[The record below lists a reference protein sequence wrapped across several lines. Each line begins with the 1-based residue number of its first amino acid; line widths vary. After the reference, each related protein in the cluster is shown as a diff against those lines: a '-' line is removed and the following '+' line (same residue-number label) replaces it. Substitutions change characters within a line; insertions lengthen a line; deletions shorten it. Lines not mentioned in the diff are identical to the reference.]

1 MKKLFAVILIIL
13 VNSIFA
19 LSQIEIPKTADWQI
33 FAPTI
38 EEFSVEVPI
47 KFSVAKNDENS
58 LFKDLSRDYWN
69 NFDGTYFY
77 IFSDNPARLDN
88 LEQVRNFIKA
98 YNKDATGESD
108 GNLGTEKFKF
118 SDSEDF
124 HYEINIVRGKSRTYV
139 FQTISPTKDNPLVEH
154 FFKSIK
160 INDNSS
166 IETNIKPEKNQD
178 NITTTP
184 KNIQLKPT
192 NGSGSGMGNGRG
204 SQTNPETKSLPTPTQ
219 KNETRGI
226 RLLTKPKALYTD
238 FARFYNISGRVALRV
253 TFLADGTI
261 SSVDI
266 ASKLPCGLTQQ
277 AIIAAKGITFDPAM
291 REGIPYSVTKMVEY
305 SFTIY

>member
-1 MKKLFAVILIIL
+1 MKKLFVVILIIL
-13 VNSIFA
+13 ANSIFA
-19 LSQIEIPKTADWQI
+19 LSQIETPKPADWQN
-33 FAPTI
+33 FAPAN

-47 KFSVAKNDENS
+47 KFSVAKDDENP
-58 LFKDLSRDYWN
+58 LFKDLSRNYWN

-77 IFSDNPARLDN
+77 IFSDNPTRLDN

-98 YNKDATGESD
+98 YNKDATGERGSR
-108 GNLGTEKFKF
+108 LETEKFKF
-118 SDSEDF
+118 SDSENF

-160 INDNSS
+160 INENSS
-166 IETNIKPEKNQD
+166 SETNIQPKD
-178 NITTTP
+178 NPDAIATTP
-184 KNIQLKPT
+184 KNIQVKPA
-192 NGSGSGMGNGRG
+192 NGSGSGMGNGRS
-204 SQTNPETKSLPTPTQ
+204 SQTNPVTKSSPTPTP

-226 RLLTKPKALYTD
+226 RILTKPKALYTD
-238 FARFYNISGRVALRV
+238 FARFYNITGRVMLRV

-261 SSVDI
+261 GSVDI

-277 AIIAAKGITFDPAM
+277 AIVAAKGLTFDPAM
-291 REGIPYSVTKMVEY
+291 REGTAYSVVKMVEY